1 MRLKKILELI
11 QEIYRDLY
19 KNSTPS
25 ADFDELVANAE
36 LNERGEKIIHFMDYY
51 LEKGKFDEI
60 VESHLKGRKL
70 TERELRVI
78 KFQIYLGASPTST
91 KVQDR

>member
-1 MRLKKILELI
+1 MRLKKIVELI

-36 LNERGEKIIHFMDYY
+36 INERGEKIIHFMDYY
-51 LEKGKFDEI
+51 LEKEKFDEI
-60 VESHLKGRKL
+60 VESHLKGKKL
-70 TERELRVI
+70 TDRELRSI
-78 KFQIYLGASPTST
+78 KFEIYLGASPTSR
-91 KVQDR
+91 KVQNR